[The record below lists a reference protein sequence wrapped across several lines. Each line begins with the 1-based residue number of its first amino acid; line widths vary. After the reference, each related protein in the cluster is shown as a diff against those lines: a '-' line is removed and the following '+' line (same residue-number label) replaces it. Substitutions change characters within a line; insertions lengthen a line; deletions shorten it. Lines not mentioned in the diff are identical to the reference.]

1 MSDIL
6 NDQLIESKP
15 VRLEKDG
22 HAVCVVRVRDEIFA
36 IGDTCTHSDASLA
49 EGDVTKTAIECW
61 LHGAEF
67 DLRTGQALTLPATTA
82 VPTYSVI
89 RNADGVT
96 IEI

>member
-15 VRLEKDG
+15 VRLEKGG
-22 HAVCVVRVRDEIFA
+22 HAVCVVRIGDEIFA

-49 EGDVTKTAIECW
+49 EGDVTKTTIECW

-67 DLRTGQALTLPATTA
+67 DLRTGQALSLPATTA